1 MTQVNI
7 NDPNGGDPVER
18 PVVERPATT
27 DQGAGHAVAA
37 GINLIT
43 VLVVLAVAL
52 VIVWLIFQMIVP
64 MIGR

>member
-1 MTQVNI
+1 VTQVNI
-7 NDPNGGDPVER
+7 NDPNGGDAVER
-18 PVVERPATT
+18 PVTAPATT